1 MLKRLRQLRISL
13 ATKCQILF
21 GTAVAAIIFAALF
34 VPWQR
39 MEQLTE
45 QLNEKAAGAVAD
57 TVVGDHINRQ
67 MALMRA
73 RSGRANPVEAEAEA
87 DETSAATTMPAT
99 APLGTFIVDGQS
111 FPSPHL
117 VGISALKTAE
127 KLTKFEQSALVRF
140 VRDPRKRVERR
151 YYDAGEGAEG

>member
-1 MLKRLRQLRISL
+1 MFKRLRQLRISL

-67 MALMRA
+67 LALQRWQPA
-73 RSGRANPVEAEAEA
+73 TAQVDPDNPA
-87 DETSAATTMPAT
+87 TMPAF
-99 APLGTFIVDGQS
+99 APVGTFIVDGQS
-111 FPSPHL
+111 FPAPRL
-117 VGISALKTAE
+117 VAASALTSPE
-127 KLTKFEQSALVRF
+127 KLSSFERAALSRF
-140 VRDPRKRVERR
+140 VKDPQK
-151 YYDAGEGAEG
+151 